1 MNLTKQQ
8 KKELRKKYEVEV
20 GKKFFKQME
29 KQPICSSFEWVDLKM
44 KYKQRFLVTDKKVF
58 S

>member
-44 KYKQRFLVTDKKVF
+44 KYNRGFL
-58 S
+58 